1 VVYLDDIMIFS
12 RTWKEHMDYLKE
24 VLEILRKE
32 KFLVKRKKCTFRK
45 EEVGYLG
52 FIVGKRQVKID
63 LGKVEVVSK

>member
-1 VVYLDDIMIFS
+1 VE
-12 RTWKEHMDYLKE
+12 EHMDHLKE

-32 KFLVKRKKCTFRK
+32 KFLVNRKKYMFGK

-63 LGKVEVVSK
+63 LGKVKAANVTKSERG

>member
-1 VVYLDDIMIFS
+1 MVYLDDIMIFS
-12 RTWKEHMDYLKE
+12 KTWEKHIKHLK

-32 KFLVKRKKCTFRK
+32 KFLVKRKKYMFGK

-52 FIVGKRQVKID
+52 FIVGKEQVKID